1 MGTTAR
7 VLVRKDVEP
16 FIVVI
21 AESVK
26 KDPWWLYHTLIGGGD
41 SLETHQVDDVDNFA
55 VYDFITKK
63 LVVMIGDGKWAHVF
77 RIHDNNRVSIF
88 KKADTEAG
96 VTVLKKSDIFGGL
109 HRCEGKAHSG
119 CGEEFTI
126 KLDSMGLQ
134 YRWALPDHLRYEN
147 AKDFKWVTPKPQ

>member
-1 MGTTAR
+1 MSITAS
-7 VLVRKDVEP
+7 VLVRKNVEP

-41 SLETHQVDDVDNFA
+41 SMETHKVDDVDNFA
-55 VYDFITKK
+55 VYDFLTKK
-63 LVVMIGDGKWAHVF
+63 LGVMIGDGKWGHVF
-77 RIHDNNRVSIF
+77 RIHDNNHVGIF
-88 KKADTEAG
+88 KKADTKAG

-109 HRCEGKAHSG
+109 HRCEGNARPG
-119 CGEEFTI
+119 CGDVFTL

-134 YRWALPDHLRYEN
+134 YAWELPKHLQYEN
-147 AKDFKWVTPKPQ
+147 TRNFKWIQQKE

>member
-1 MGTTAR
+1 MKGTAR

-26 KDPWWLYHTLIGGGD
+26 QEPWWLYHTLIGGGD
-41 SLETHQVDDVDNFA
+41 SLETHKVDDVDNFA
-55 VYDFITKK
+55 VYDFTTKK

-77 RIHDNNRVSIF
+77 RLHDNNYVNIF

-96 VTVLKKSDIFGGL
+96 VTVLEKSVLFGGL
-109 HRCEGKAHSG
+109 HRCEGSAHSG
-119 CGEEFTI
+119 CENEFTL
-126 KLDSMGLQ
+126 KLDSAGLQ
-134 YRWALPDHLRYEN
+134 YAWALPGHLKYEN
-147 AKDFKWVTPKPQ
+147 AKDFKWVAPKQP